1 MRHRRRSRLE
11 GKRAVGIDR
20 DRDGNRRA
28 LLKLLGLGVERLA
41 ELHDGE
47 AALAE
52 RRTDR
57 RRRIGRAGRHLQFDI
72 AGDFLCHSLLLLV
85 VRISTVGGR
94 LTFHVVHTLLLLPA
108 CGEKAGM
115 RGLTAGVRLAATTL
129 TSLRSTSRRTA
140 G

>member
-41 ELHDGE
+41 ELHDVE

-85 VRISTVGGR
+85 VRISTAGDR
-94 LTFHVVHTLLLLPA
+94 LTFHGFTYLLALPA
-108 CGEKAGM
+108 CRQRSYYNFSTCPNSSSTGVARPKID
-115 RGLTAGVRLAATTL
+115 TATL
-129 TSLRSTSRRTA
+129 
-140 G
+140 